1 MKRILPAIIMLCSI
15 AACKSTLNESPADQK
30 NLLNRFEKDA
40 DSLGKASPDIQLQFW
55 EKRLHENIARKDRA
69 ANAFIHYQLAKHLI
83 KQEPDSAASHINLA
97 LELAEDA
104 PASLKFAIC
113 NGAGI
118 VAESQR
124 KYYQAAYYFNE
135 SAAIVMNND
144 SSAQKPMPKVICL
157 LNAAQYNNKF
167 GQHAKA
173 IRQNQLALQLLQQ
186 MPQPSTRHVFRGY
199 SQLFTASAEE
209 GNISADSLKE
219 NLDHLRMLAM
229 QSGDPQQQRFFYD
242 HAGHFYLL
250 KQQSDSAIHYY
261 EKVKAFDAAAL
272 ETGSSSALRNLYIT
286 QSNLALLY
294 SKSAQLKS
302 AAATLQS
309 IRSLEAE
316 GASQLLP
323 DEKALAMKALLAYNF
338 ASGNLQGARV
348 AEDSLTLLNQTISR
362 SAAVQ
367 ATSEMEAIYQ
377 LQAKD
382 RNIRSMQTVMDA
394 TTQQLKLNRLLLYTG
409 ASLALLVI
417 SWLIMLAI
425 LHRQRRKRQEKDKAL
440 LQQQL
445 LRTQMEP
452 HFIFNTLSALQSFIR
467 FDEKDKAILY
477 LNQFSK
483 LLRSNLE
490 LSRQHF
496 VPLSEELEALSNY
509 LSLQQMRYAQG
520 FRYTIDYDALKDQE
534 LLIPPMLIQPYVEN
548 AILHGIGSSSSQGD
562 ITVKLQLKQPSLLQ
576 ITIIDNGKGFTSAA
590 PKEHPSL
597 SGIIAR
603 ERLAILAR
611 EEKNAA
617 GVEITTGPQGTTVL
631 LTLPVHRHF

>member
-1 MKRILPAIIMLCSI
+1 MNRILLAISMLCI
-15 AACKSTLNESPADQK
+15 LAACKYTPDKAPGNQNS
-30 NLLNRFEKDA
+30 LLNSLEKEA
-40 DSLGKASPDIQLQFW
+40 DSLGKSSPDIQLQHW
-55 EKRLHENIARKDRA
+55 EKRLHQSAVQKDRS
-69 ANAFIHYQLAKHLI
+69 ANAFVHYQLAKYLI
-83 KQEPDSAASHINLA
+83 KQEPDSAAYHINLA
-97 LELAEDA
+97 LEFSEEA
-104 PASLKFAIC
+104 PASLKFAVC

-118 VAESQR
+118 VAESQG

-135 SAAIVMNND
+135 SAAIVISSD
-144 SSAQKPMPKVICL
+144 SAAQKPMPKVICL

-173 IRQNQLALQLLQQ
+173 IRQNKLALQLLQQ
-186 MPQPSTRHVFRGY
+186 MPEPSARHVFRAY

-209 GNISADSLKE
+209 GNISADSLKA
-219 NLDHLRMLAM
+219 NLHHLQLLAM
-229 QSGDPQQQRFFYD
+229 ESGDPQQQRFFCD

-250 KQQSDSAIHYY
+250 KQQTDSAIHYY
-261 EKVKAFDAAAL
+261 EKVKAFDQQAL
-272 ETGSSSALRNLYIT
+272 EAGSSSALRNLFIT

-294 SKSAQLKS
+294 SKSARLKS
-302 AAATLQS
+302 AETTLQS
-309 IRSLEAE
+309 IRTLESA
-316 GASQLLP
+316 GAAQLLP
-323 DEKALAMKALLAYNF
+323 DEKALALKALLAYNF
-338 ASGNLQGARV
+338 ASGNLHGARV
-348 AEDSLTLLNQTISR
+348 AEDSLAVLNRTISR

-382 RNIRSMQTVMDA
+382 RNIRSMQSAMAA
-394 TTQQLKLNRLLLYTG
+394 TDQQLKLNRLLLYTG

-417 SWLIMLAI
+417 SWLVMLAV

-452 HFIFNTLSALQSFIR
+452 HFIFNTLSVLQSFIR
-467 FDEKDKAILY
+467 FGEKDKAILY

-490 LSRQHF
+490 LSRQNF
-496 VPLSEELEALSNY
+496 VPLSEELDALSNY
-509 LSLQQMRYAQG
+509 LSLQQMRYEQG
-520 FRYTIDYDALKDQE
+520 FQYVIDDGELKEQE
-534 LLIPPMLIQPYVEN
+534 LLVPPMLIQPYVEN
-548 AILHGIGSSSSQGD
+548 AILHGIGASASQGN
-562 ITVKLQLKQPSLLQ
+562 IVVKLELKNPGLLQ
-576 ITIIDNGKGFTSAA
+576 VAIIDNGKGFPSAM
-590 PKEHPSL
+590 PKEHRSL

-617 GVEITTGPQGTTVL
+617 AVEISSGPQGTTVL
-631 LTLPVHRHF
+631 LTLPVHRQF